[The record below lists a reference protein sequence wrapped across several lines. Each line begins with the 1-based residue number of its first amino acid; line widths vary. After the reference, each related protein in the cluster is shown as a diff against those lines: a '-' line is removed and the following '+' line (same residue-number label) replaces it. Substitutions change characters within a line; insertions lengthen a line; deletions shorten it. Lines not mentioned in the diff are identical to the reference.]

1 MTTKFGQHGANVL
14 FVDKQYISILHKRS
28 IEIIKTRRIRMT
40 YYEKIVTAIKTREV
54 LEMPL
59 LSLGLI
65 LKTGGIEAAGYLGM
79 CSDRL
84 AEAELIDGED
94 VRIDFINFPDLLLSA
109 DGVRTCRGILENY
122 VSDDIISDAFEAL
135 CHEES
140 IRAEISMFS
149 GTLREL
155 GTAGLV
161 KMYARCKDNQIR
173 KLIAAEAYHR
183 SILSS
188 IIRRLRSL
196 FYDVLVHVKYHRLIS
211 VVDMAVKNIRSE
223 TK

>member
-1 MTTKFGQHGANVL
+1 
-14 FVDKQYISILHKRS
+14 
-28 IEIIKTRRIRMT
+28 MT

-79 CSDRL
+79 CSDRI

-109 DGVRTCRGILENY
+109 DGVRECRKILENY
-122 VSDDIISDAFEAL
+122 VSKDIIADAFEAL
-135 CHEES
+135 CDEES
-140 IRAEISMFS
+140 IRAEINMMASM
-149 GTLREL
+149 LREL
-155 GTAGLV
+155 GAAGLV
-161 KMYARCKDNQIR
+161 KMYVKCKDKQIR
-173 KLIAAEAYHR
+173 EYIVAEAYHR
-183 SILSS
+183 SFLSG
-188 IIRRLRSL
+188 IVRQLRNI
-196 FYDVLVHVKYHRLIS
+196 FYDVFFRVKYHRLFS
-211 VVDMAVKNIRSE
+211 AVDAAVKDFHSE